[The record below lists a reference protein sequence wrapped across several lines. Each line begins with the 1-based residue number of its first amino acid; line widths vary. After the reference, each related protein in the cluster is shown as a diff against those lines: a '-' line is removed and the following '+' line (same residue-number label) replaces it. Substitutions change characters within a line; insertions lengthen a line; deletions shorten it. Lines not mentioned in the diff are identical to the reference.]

1 MAVINAG
8 DVIAGKYR
16 VERVLG
22 EGGMGFVVAATHLHL
37 ETVVAIKF
45 IREGVLGT
53 REASVRF
60 LREAKAAVQLKNPHV
75 AAVYDVGTL
84 DSGEPFM
91 VMEYLEGCDLSDL
104 FKQRGALP
112 PAEACELV
120 VQACDALG
128 EAHALGIVHRDVKLG
143 NLFLTRGASGAPIVK
158 VLDFGL
164 SKASPFGGGETGVTM
179 SAAVLGSPRF
189 MSPEQLQDPRTVD
202 GRSDIWSLGVILY
215 QLLGGR
221 PPFDADTVGKLFA
234 KVMGENPR
242 PLGELAPHLDPSLVA
257 VVNGC
262 LQKKLEHRIPTVADL
277 TLALAPHCMNPSHA
291 QATAAK
297 LASVLASSKDANVA
311 ALAPGSKER
320 RASIPPPS
328 GRSGPPSGRSSPV
341 SVRSQ
346 SMDMAGP
353 WAGSTQPPPPAKEG
367 AVRVWLGGA
376 VALAVVG
383 VALGAFYMSRANAPT
398 GHAEVVPQASGPAE
412 APAPPAPSPAVIA
425 PAVVVA
431 TNVAPAGP
439 AKVTAPAAASK
450 PPVDAK
456 KTASPPSTPPATPPP
471 AAPAPPPKAKPAG
484 DIPAT
489 RD

>member
-22 EGGMGFVVAATHLHL
+22 EGGMGFVVAATHLTL
-37 ETVVAIKF
+37 ETKVAIKF
-45 IREGVLGT
+45 IRDGVLGT

-84 DSGEPFM
+84 ESGEPFM

-112 PAEACELV
+112 PSEACEYV

-143 NLFLTRGASGAPIVK
+143 NLFLTRGAAGVPLIK

-202 GRSDIWSLGVILY
+202 GRSDIWSLGIILY
-215 QLLGGR
+215 TLIAGR
-221 PPFDADTVGKLFA
+221 PAFDADTVGKLFA
-234 KVMGENPR
+234 KVMGEEPA
-242 PLGELAPHLDPSLVA
+242 PLQSLVPGIDPGLVAIIQRCLVKKPEQRISNVAELA
-257 VVNGC
+257 N
-262 LQKKLEHRIPTVADL
+262 
-277 TLALAPHCMNPSHA
+277 ALAPYCVNPGHA
-291 QATAAK
+291 HATAAK
-297 LASVLASSKDANVA
+297 LAAVLASSKVADVA
-311 ALAPGSKER
+311 ALAPGAARGYTSN
-320 RASIPPPS
+320 PPQS
-328 GRSGPPSGRSSPV
+328 NRST
-341 SVRSQ
+341 
-346 SMDMAGP
+346 SMDLGGP
-353 WAGSTQPPPPAKEG
+353 WAGSTPAAAPAKEG
-367 AVRVWLGGA
+367 LSRVGLGV
-376 VALAVVG
+376 VAAIAVVG
-383 VALGAFYMSRANAPT
+383 VAVGAFYISRSGVPT
-398 GHAEVVPQASGPAE
+398 GRAEVVAASGEPTPVPPPQAPPASPTIIVVAGSAQPMAPKASSPV
-412 APAPPAPSPAVIA
+412 APAPKPE
-425 PAVVVA
+425 A
-431 TNVAPAGP
+431 TGKPQ
-439 AKVTAPAAASK
+439 PAAAA
-450 PPVDAK
+450 P
-456 KTASPPSTPPATPPP
+456 TPSVKP
-471 AAPAPPPKAKPAG
+471 AAPAPKPKGQTPS
-484 DIPAT
+484 DIPAV